1 MIDHGVHCNHRAD
14 NQTDVFAPN
23 SPSLRLV
30 TWQLYRL
37 FLSGLTLLHLV
48 SAPTTQ
54 HCIHHDRAAHALHRS
69 LNTIGH
75 LVKMFPGAAPYEAIL
90 SELVRGWES
99 KRHENIGHF
108 HMPSLSEAVHSTN
121 RDVKTSPDQHSS
133 GLPGTIHPSN
143 IEMENRHMNWGMPPP
158 SNPQVNHQHPAP
170 LDNDWMTALLN
181 DNTFGQPQSGDNQ
194 HMMSNTNNQNHASG
208 SGSHGHDH
216 GQNGQQTLTE
226 DMGTSWTPLFG
237 SPRSTEA
244 FSDQWG
250 GTLIQ
255 MGGQVTGPVRDDFFS

>member
-1 MIDHGVHCNHRAD
+1 M
-14 NQTDVFAPN
+14 FAPN

-48 SAPTTQ
+48 SSPTTQ
-54 HCIHHDRAAHALHRS
+54 HCIHHDRAANALHRS

-75 LVKMFPGAAPYEAIL
+75 LVKLFPGAAPYEAIL
-90 SELVRGWES
+90 SELVRGWDS
-99 KRHENIGHF
+99 KRHENIAHF
-108 HMPSLSEAVHSTN
+108 HLPLQTDNQPLGQHEL
-121 RDVKTSPDQHSS
+121 KTSPDHLQNQS
-133 GLPGTIHPSN
+133 GTVNPSN
-143 IEMENRHMNWGMPPP
+143 IEMENRHMHWGMPPP
-158 SNPQVNHQHPAP
+158 SHNPPAP

-181 DNTFGQPQSGDNQ
+181 DNSFGQANTGDGG
-194 HMMSNTNNQNHASG
+194 MMPNDQNHASG
-208 SGSHGHDH
+208 SGTHNQGHGH

>member
-1 MIDHGVHCNHRAD
+1 MSPQSCLTIANK
-14 NQTDVFAPN
+14 QTDVFAPN

-48 SAPTTQ
+48 SSPTTQ
-54 HCIHHDRAAHALHRS
+54 HCIHHDRAANALHRS

-90 SELVRGWES
+90 SELVRGWDS
-99 KRHENIGHF
+99 KRHEHLGHF
-108 HMPSLSEAVHSTN
+108 QMPSHQHPIQASTQV
-121 RDVKTSPDQHSS
+121 DLKTSLNHGDNGSS
-133 GLPGTIHPSN
+133 NTMNPNNL
-143 IEMENRHMNWGMPPP
+143 EMENRHMNWGMPPP
-158 SNPQVNHQHPAP
+158 SQQSHTQAAQSP

-181 DNTFGQPQSGDNQ
+181 NNTFNQAPSGDNN
-194 HMMSNTNNQNHASG
+194 MMSTQHQASG
-208 SGSHGHDH
+208 SGSHGQNH